1 MKLFRKFLIYVYI
14 FIIFILSTIP
24 PSISKK
30 IQLNELDKLIHFFEY
45 FILGLIFNFTFKKN
59 ITKFHFS
66 IIFVPIIDEFIIQR
80 YSGRNVDIFDF
91 MFDIFG
97 LIVGICFR

>member
-1 MKLFRKFLIYVYI
+1 MKLFRNFFIYLYI
-14 FIIFILSTIP
+14 FAIFVLSTIP
-24 PSISKK
+24 PSISNK
-30 IQLNELDKLIHFFEY
+30 IQLNGLDKVIHFLEY
-45 FILGLIFNFTFKKN
+45 LILGLIFNFTFKKN

-66 IIFVPIIDEFIIQR
+66 IIFVPIIDEFVIQR
-80 YSGRNVDIFDF
+80 YSGRNVDLYDF